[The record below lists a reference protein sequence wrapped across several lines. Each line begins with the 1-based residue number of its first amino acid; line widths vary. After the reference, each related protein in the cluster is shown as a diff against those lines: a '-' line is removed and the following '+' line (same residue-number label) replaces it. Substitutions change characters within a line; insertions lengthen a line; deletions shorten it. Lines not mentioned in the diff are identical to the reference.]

1 MDALP
6 KPRAVQAVRSGGPIL
21 PYRFGRVD
29 PPIPA
34 TWRPSKRNRGRP
46 SRHRCADRRLRDLI
60 GPGRRWSYAEISAR
74 TLIDVRSLKAYVSGQ
89 ACPNLAKYKRLVV
102 VMGPE
107 VVIDLNCMLG

>member
-1 MDALP
+1 MQVLIEERFLWLGQPASQPVARPMHLKCADPALSVCEITP
-6 KPRAVQAVRSGGPIL
+6 QAVTARLS
-21 PYRFGRVD
+21 
-29 PPIPA
+29 
-34 TWRPSKRNRGRP
+34 
-46 SRHRCADRRLRDLI
+46 RRLRDLI
-60 GPGRRWSYAEISAR
+60 GPGRRWSYVEMSAR